1 MTKGLKEYRAW
12 LEREKCADN
21 PFNYYRFLHGFT
33 PYHVGKLM
41 NIPQSSIA
49 RYVNPEKRLNESVSA
64 FFRALSKLDT
74 MNADGSSNVSSL
86 DLF

>member
-1 MTKGLKEYRAW
+1 MAKVLKEYRAW

-33 PYHVGKLM
+33 PYHVGKM
-41 NIPQSSIA
+41 MDIPQSNIA
-49 RYVNPEKRLNESVSA
+49 RYVNPDKRLPEAVAS

-74 MNADGSSNVSSL
+74 MNADGSANVSSI

>member
-12 LEREKCADN
+12 LERENCADN

-33 PYHVGKLM
+33 PYHVGKM
-41 NIPQSSIA
+41 MDIPQSNIA
-49 RYVNPEKRLNESVSA
+49 RYVNPDKKLPDSVA
-64 FFRALSKLDT
+64 VFFRALSKLDM
-74 MNADGSSNVSSL
+74 MNADGSANVSSI